1 MSEWGHGQERRNIE
15 IRMNITGDEA
25 RELLRRLAEDDEFRG
40 KVEQDPKA
48 ALLHYGI
55 DLSDDAGAA
64 FRQLPP
70 KEEIQRFLKQVGGR
84 DEYGEGEHPSLGFG
98 WLILSLGFAMP
109 LVPADEE
116 PDDAR

>member
-1 MSEWGHGQERRNIE
+1 MSKGPERRNIE
-15 IRMNITGDEA
+15 IRMNITDEEA

-40 KVEQDPKA
+40 RVEQDAKA
-48 ALLHYGI
+48 ALLDYGI

-64 FRQLPP
+64 LRQLPP
-70 KEEIQRFLKQVGGR
+70 KDEILRFLKQIGER
-84 DEYGEGEHPSLGFG
+84 DVYGEGEHPSLGFG
-98 WLILSLGFAMP
+98 WWILSLGFAMP